1 MHELIASW
9 TNWAE
14 QWSYWAEHLLTT
26 WMTWVEQWGY
36 WGVGLLMAMESSI
49 LPVPSEVVVPP
60 AAILASQGDSNMNFW
75 GVVLAGTIGSYVGSV
90 IMYICA
96 LWFGRPF
103 IFRFGKYFF
112 MPRHKVETAE
122 RFMNEY
128 STAGIFFSRFLP
140 VIRHLI
146 SIPAGIARV
155 NFTWF
160 SIATITGSAIWCTVL
175 AWFGDKVGARNPDIL
190 NSPETLIAAV
200 KAESHLIVLGV
211 LLLAGLY
218 ALMKYLTREKGNSTA
233 PQSAAAPAAPEEP
246 TLARGET
253 GTGQQATSERK
264 S

>member
-1 MHELIASW
+1 MHELIV
-9 TNWAE
+9 
-14 QWSYWAEHLLTT
+14 L
-26 WMTWVEQWGY
+26 WMSWVEQWGY

-60 AAILASQGDSNMNFW
+60 AAILAAQGDAGMNFW

-90 IMYICA
+90 IMYLCA
-96 LWFGRPF
+96 LWIGRPF
-103 IFRFGKYFF
+103 IYRFGKYFF

-122 RFMNEY
+122 RFMNQY

-146 SIPAGIARV
+146 SIPAGMARV

-190 NSPETLIAAV
+190 NSPEALIAAV

-218 ALMKYLTREKGNSTA
+218 ALMKYLTREKSSAVTA
-233 PQSAAAPAAPEEP
+233 P
-246 TLARGET
+246 GT
-253 GTGQQATSERK
+253 GTDRQAAGEK
-264 S
+264 KGE